1 MAEDADARRRAF
13 VARAPQLR
21 VALVSELSACVARA
35 PTLTPDE
42 SAVLRHVLA
51 FAGYVET
58 GVLRIPGLAP
68 LWGEAV
74 SYVPPVR
81 LPPENVRAAARL
93 LLRRGVLRA
102 EGDELAVDA
111 ETLRGLAAAAA
122 PKRRTKAKS
131 AAPRRRQARRR

>member
-51 FAGYVET
+51 FAGYAET

-93 LLRRGVLRA
+93 LLRRGVLRP
-102 EGDELAVDA
+102 EGDELALDA
-111 ETLRGLAAAAA
+111 GVLRALAAPAK
-122 PKRRTKAKS
+122 PKARS
-131 AAPRRRQARRR
+131 AAPRRRRARRR